1 MKLSQ
6 IMQRAAQ
13 AYPDE
18 YILRFWDEARQY
30 AVPCEGA
37 GDSLAGFIAWELYE
51 TFDPEVGDE
60 EQIDQAIKLMQNA
73 VEKLSG
79 VVRALEGLKAER
91 TGGAMPGM
99 SDKEYV
105 RQGGLC

>member
-18 YILRFWDEARQY
+18 YILRFYDEQREC

-37 GDSLAGFIAWELYE
+37 GDSLASFIAWELYE
-51 TFDPEVGDE
+51 TYDPEVGDD
-60 EQIDQAIKLMQNA
+60 EQIKTAVDVIQNA
-73 VEKLSG
+73 ANELQG
-79 VVRALEGLKAER
+79 VVRALRDLAAER
-91 TGGAMPGM
+91 EVAHG
-99 SDKEYV
+99 
-105 RQGGLC
+105 

>member
-18 YILRFWDEARQY
+18 YILQFWDEQRQC

-37 GDSLAGFIAWELYE
+37 GDSLAEFIAWELYE

-60 EQIDQAIKLMQNA
+60 EQVDQAIEVMQSAAN
-73 VEKLSG
+73 ELLG
-79 VVRALEGLKAER
+79 VVRALEGLKSER
-91 TGGAMPGM
+91 KVA
-99 SDKEYV
+99 
-105 RQGGLC
+105 

>member
-6 IMQRAAQ
+6 IMNRAAQ

-18 YILRFWDEARQY
+18 YILQFFDEQREC

-37 GDSLAGFIAWELYE
+37 GDSLAEFICWELYE

-60 EQIDQAIKLMQNA
+60 EQIEQAIDVMQNA
-73 VEKLSG
+73 ANELQG
-79 VVRALEGLKAER
+79 IVRALKELAAEQEVLH
-91 TGGAMPGM
+91 G
-99 SDKEYV
+99 
-105 RQGGLC
+105 